1 MSSGLAGAPPT
12 AFQSGHL
19 ARGQESSRYHWNI
32 GGLRTL
38 CCEIVFRCVR
48 APTSASGAAMQT
60 PKLVAVEL
68 PNSRFVVRVNGP
80 RLETFETLPES
91 EVTPWP
97 RAR

>member
-1 MSSGLAGAPPT
+1 
-12 AFQSGHL
+12 
-19 ARGQESSRYHWNI
+19 
-32 GGLRTL
+32 
-38 CCEIVFRCVR
+38 
-48 APTSASGAAMQT
+48 MQT